1 MTTSADSERKCYG
14 QICTVT
20 TALDVAGDR
29 WTLLILRELLGGP
42 ARFEELVDGL
52 PGIARNL
59 LSKRLRRLEGDEVI
73 RRVETHGASIY
84 ALTELGAAVR
94 PALEELGFWGVRL
107 ARVGPAQHGRSI
119 RAIAMAVQAILT
131 RAGEA
136 LPKDRRV
143 IELDMDGEHVEIVLG
158 PKPTAVARLSMDAD
172 ARFRVPGEI
181 MSQVLLG
188 LPFDTDRFIQVSG
201 ESTAK
206 DALLRAMRA
215 PFGQRREDTEWTG
228 AR

>member
-1 MTTSADSERKCYG
+1 MTTSTDPDRKCYG

-59 LSKRLRRLEGDEVI
+59 LSGRLRRLEGDGLV
-73 RRVETHGASIY
+73 RRVETHGTPIY

-107 ARVGPAQHGRSI
+107 TRVGPAQHGRSI
-119 RAIAMAVQAILT
+119 RAIAMAIQAILT

-136 LPKDRRV
+136 LPRDRRV
-143 IELDMDGEHVEIVLG
+143 IELDVDGEHVEIVLG
-158 PKPTAVARLSMDAD
+158 PSPTAAARLSTDAD
-172 ARFRVPGEI
+172 ARFYVPLET
-181 MSQVLLG
+181 MSQALLG
-188 LPFDTDRFIQVSG
+188 LPFDSDRFGQVSG
-201 ESTAK
+201 ESTVKA
-206 DALLRAMRA
+206 ALLRAMRA
-215 PFGQRREDTEWTG
+215 PFGQ
-228 AR
+228 

>member
-1 MTTSADSERKCYG
+1 MTNGIESERKCYG

-59 LSKRLRRLEGDEVI
+59 LSNRLRRLEGDGVV
-73 RRVETHGASIY
+73 RRVEIQGASIY

-107 ARVGPAQHGRSI
+107 ARVGPAEHGRSI
-119 RAIAMAVQAILT
+119 RAIAMALQAILT

-136 LPKDRRV
+136 LPKDRQV
-143 IELDMDGEHVEIVLG
+143 IELDVGGKHVEIVLG

-172 ARFRVPGEI
+172 ARFRVPGGI
-181 MSQVLLG
+181 MSQALLG
-188 LPFDTDRFIQVSG
+188 LPFDPDRFSQVSG
-201 ESTAK
+201 ESRVK
-206 DALLRAMRA
+206 DGLLRALRA
-215 PFGQRREDTEWTG
+215 PFGQGQEDS
-228 AR
+228 